1 MKRLHL
7 LVGALT
13 LFLFLLTGQYMDY
26 LEVRTNALG
35 ETARV
40 MFRSR
45 HIYLLLAGLVNLG
58 LGAYF
63 AGRPRG
69 WPRALQLLGSALVVV
84 APALMLAAFFT
95 EPGAPGLRRHFTL
108 PAVIILAAGTLLHAL
123 SGLRS
128 RETCGQAESRPASR
142 RAREPDGFR
151 LAARQRSL
159 HSGGQRRRATISAAR
174 GRTRAP

>member
-7 LVGALT
+7 WIGAIA
-13 LFLFLLTGQYMDY
+13 LFIFLLTGQYMEY

-58 LGAYF
+58 VGAYF
-63 AGRPRG
+63 NYRERG
-69 WPRALQLLGSALVVV
+69 WQRHLQLVGSALVVT
-84 APALMLAAFFT
+84 APVLMLAAFFA
-95 EPGAPGLRRHFTL
+95 EPGVPGLKRHFTL
-108 PAVIILAAGTLLHAL
+108 PAVVILSAGTLLHAL

-128 RETCGQAESRPASR
+128 GAE
-142 RAREPDGFR
+142 ARTD
-151 LAARQRSL
+151 
-159 HSGGQRRRATISAAR
+159 
-174 GRTRAP
+174 

>member
-7 LVGALT
+7 WVGAVAL
-13 LFLFLLTGQYMDY
+13 LAFLLSGQYMEY

-63 AGRPRG
+63 SNRGRG
-69 WPRALQLLGSALVVV
+69 WRRGLQLLGSAFVVF
-84 APALMLAAFFT
+84 APALMIAAFFT
-95 EPGAPGLRRHFTL
+95 EPGAPGLQRHFTL
-108 PAVIILAAGTLLHAL
+108 PAVVILATGTLLHAL
-123 SGLRS
+123 SGVRS
-128 RETCGQAESRPASR
+128 GAGV
-142 RAREPDGFR
+142 RAD
-151 LAARQRSL
+151 
-159 HSGGQRRRATISAAR
+159 
-174 GRTRAP
+174 

>member
-7 LVGALT
+7 WIGALT
-13 LFLFLLTGQYMDY
+13 LLAFLLSGQYMDY

-63 AGRPRG
+63 SYRGRG
-69 WPRALQLLGSALVVV
+69 WRRGLQLLGSAFVII
-84 APALMLAAFFT
+84 APALMSAAFFT
-95 EPGAPGLRRHFTL
+95 EPVGPGLKRHFTL
-108 PAVIILAAGTLLHAL
+108 PAIVILSIGTLLHAL
-123 SGLRS
+123 SGKGS
-128 RETCGQAESRPASR
+128 GV
-142 RAREPDGFR
+142 RAQTD
-151 LAARQRSL
+151 
-159 HSGGQRRRATISAAR
+159 
-174 GRTRAP
+174 

>member
-7 LVGALT
+7 WVGVVV
-13 LFLFLLTGQYMDY
+13 LFVFLLTGQYMDY

-45 HIYLLLAGLVNLG
+45 HIYLLLAGLVNVG
-58 LGAYF
+58 VGAYF
-63 AGRPRG
+63 AYRERG
-69 WPRALQLLGSALVVV
+69 WRRRLQLLGSALIVV

-95 EPGAPGLRRHFTL
+95 EPGEPGLKRHFTL
-108 PAVIILAAGTLLHAL
+108 PAVVILSSGTLLHAL

-128 RETCGQAESRPASR
+128 RE
-142 RAREPDGFR
+142 
-151 LAARQRSL
+151 
-159 HSGGQRRRATISAAR
+159 
-174 GRTRAP
+174 RTD